1 MNTFARHCGIPGD
14 AELTSKKKKSNFAPS
29 RAFNVMQ
36 IDSPEVFV
44 GIFRI
49 IDEGNVTERGEV
61 KSQVFTVTC
70 GG

>member
-1 MNTFARHCGIPGD
+1 
-14 AELTSKKKKSNFAPS
+14 
-29 RAFNVMQ
+29 MQ

-70 GG
+70 GGWMSPEEKLLFAHSGTTFTVSLALRITDVNKT